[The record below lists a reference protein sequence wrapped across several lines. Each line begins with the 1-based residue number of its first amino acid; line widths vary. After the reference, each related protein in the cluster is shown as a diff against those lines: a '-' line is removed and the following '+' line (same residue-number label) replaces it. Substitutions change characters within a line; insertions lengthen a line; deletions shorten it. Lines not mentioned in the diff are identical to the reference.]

1 MYTIIVYIYF
11 IMEDYNMNIN
21 NVASILKGRFED
33 GGMPSARYGITGKIL
48 NHKQINACV
57 INTWI
62 SLNGASHLLKNYGT
76 AVICEEEETE
86 DTPSSDTDMII
97 RLSRLIDMTTDY
109 SIKETYEEQ
118 FKPRLK
124 ISYEEFVEKYIVS
137 FVKAFLDE
145 MHHTNSQFFLN
156 ALRVRYN
163 YISMEEEERI
173 KKTKF
178 TVFKRGSVFTPGKL
192 YYF

>member
-1 MYTIIVYIYF
+1 
-11 IMEDYNMNIN
+11 MNIN

-62 SLNGASHLLKNYGT
+62 SLNGASHLLKSYGT
-76 AVICEEEETE
+76 AVICEEEEDG

-97 RLSRLIDMTTDY
+97 RMSRLLDMTMDY
-109 SIKETYEEQ
+109 SLKEVYDEQ
-118 FKPRLK
+118 FESRLK
-124 ISYEEFVEKYIVS
+124 LTYEEFVEKYIVS
-137 FVKAFLDE
+137 FVKQFLHE

-178 TVFKRGSVFTPGKL
+178 RVFKRGSVFTQGTL

>member
-11 IMEDYNMNIN
+11 IMEDYNMNVN

-33 GGMPSARYGITGKIL
+33 GGMPSPRYAISGKVS

-62 SLNGASHLLKNYGT
+62 ALNGASHLLKNYGNAIT
-76 AVICEEEETE
+76 CDEEE
-86 DTPSSDTDMII
+86 DVPSSDTDMII
-97 RLSRLIDMTTDY
+97 RLSRLIDMTTDD
-109 SIKETYEEQ
+109 SIKEVYEEQ

-124 ISYEEFVEKYIVS
+124 MSYEEFFEKYIVS
-137 FVKAFLDE
+137 FVSEFLHE
-145 MHHTNSQFFLN
+145 MHHTNSQFFLK

-178 TVFKRGSVFTPGKL
+178 TVFKRGSVFTPGTL

>member
-33 GGMPSARYGITGKIL
+33 GGMPSPRYAISGKVL

-62 SLNGASHLLKNYGT
+62 SLNGASHLLKNYG
-76 AVICEEEETE
+76 AISCDEEETE
-86 DTPSSDTDMII
+86 VSSDTDTII
-97 RLSRLIDMTTDY
+97 RMSILLDMTMDY
-109 SIKETYEEQ
+109 SLKEVYEEQ

-137 FVKAFLDE
+137 FVKQFLDE

-163 YISMEEEERI
+163 HISMDEEEKI

-178 TVFKRGSVFTPGKL
+178 RVFKRGSVFTKGTL

>member
-1 MYTIIVYIYF
+1 
-11 IMEDYNMNIN
+11 MNIN
-21 NVASILKGRFED
+21 NVASILKDRFED
-33 GGMPSARYGITGKIL
+33 GGMPSARYGVTGKIL

-62 SLNGASHLLKNYGT
+62 SLNGASHLLKNYGNAIT
-76 AVICEEEETE
+76 CDEEKN

-97 RLSRLIDMTTDY
+97 RLSRLMDMTTDH

-118 FKPRLK
+118 FKPRLN
-124 ISYEEFVEKYIVS
+124 ITYEEFVVKYIAS

-156 ALRVRYN
+156 ALRIRYN
-163 YISMEEEERI
+163 KYNNIKEEVNNEPV
-173 KKTKF
+173 
-178 TVFKRGSVFTPGKL
+178 TVFKRRKRLFDKR
-192 YYF
+192 

>member
-1 MYTIIVYIYF
+1 
-11 IMEDYNMNIN
+11 MNVN

-33 GGMPSARYGITGKIL
+33 GGMPSPRYSLSGKVL

-62 SLNGASHLLKNYGT
+62 SLNGASHLLKNYGNAIT
-76 AVICEEEETE
+76 CEEEE
-86 DTPSSDTDMII
+86 DAPSSDTDMII
-97 RLSRLIDMTTDY
+97 RLSRLIDMTMDY
-109 SIKETYEEQ
+109 SIKDAYEEQ
-118 FKPRLK
+118 FESRLK
-124 ISYEEFVEKYIVS
+124 LTYDEFFEKYIVS
-137 FVKAFLDE
+137 FVKQFLHE

-163 YISMEEEERI
+163 NISKEEEEKI

-178 TVFKRGSVFTPGKL
+178 RVFKRGSVFTQGTL

>member
-1 MYTIIVYIYF
+1 
-11 IMEDYNMNIN
+11 MNVN

-33 GGMPSARYGITGKIL
+33 GGMPSPRYAISGKVL
-48 NHKQINACV
+48 NLKQINACV

-62 SLNGASHLLKNYGT
+62 SLNGASHLLNNYG
-76 AVICEEEETE
+76 AIACDEEEGV
-86 DTPSSDTDMII
+86 PSSDTDMII
-97 RLSRLIDMTTDY
+97 RLSRLLDMTIDY
-109 SIKETYEEQ
+109 SLKDVYDEQ

-124 ISYEEFVEKYIVS
+124 MSYEEFFEKYIVS
-137 FVKAFLDE
+137 FVSEFLEE
-145 MHHTNSQFFLN
+145 MHRTNSQFFLN
-156 ALRVRYN
+156 ALRVRYK

-178 TVFKRGSVFTPGKL
+178 RVFKRGSVFTQGTL

>member
-1 MYTIIVYIYF
+1 
-11 IMEDYNMNIN
+11 MNIN
-21 NVASILKGRFED
+21 NVASILKDRFED
-33 GGMPSARYGITGKIL
+33 GGMPSARYGLNGKIL
-48 NHKQINACV
+48 NHNQINACV

-62 SLNGASHLLKNYGT
+62 SLNGASHLLKNYGNAIT
-76 AVICEEEETE
+76 CDEEEK

-97 RLSRLIDMTTDY
+97 RLSRLIDMTTDC
-109 SIKETYEEQ
+109 SIKDTYEEQ
-118 FKPRLK
+118 FKSRLNMA
-124 ISYEEFVEKYIVS
+124 YEGFVEKYVVS
-137 FVKAFLDE
+137 FVRAFLDE
-145 MHHTNSQFFLN
+145 MHRTNSQFFLE

-163 YISMEEEERI
+163 HISMEEEERI

>member
-1 MYTIIVYIYF
+1 
-11 IMEDYNMNIN
+11 MNVN

-33 GGMPSARYGITGKIL
+33 GGMPSPRYAISGKVL
-48 NHKQINACV
+48 NLKQINACV
-57 INTWI
+57 INTWV
-62 SLNGASHLLKNYGT
+62 SLNGASHLLKNYG
-76 AVICEEEETE
+76 AISCDEEEK

-97 RLSRLIDMTTDY
+97 RLSRLLDMTIDY
-109 SIKETYEEQ
+109 SLKDVYDEQ

-124 ISYEEFVEKYIVS
+124 MSYEEFFEKYIVS
-137 FVKAFLDE
+137 FVKEFLEE
-145 MHHTNSQFFLN
+145 MHRTNSQFFLN
-156 ALRVRYN
+156 ALRVRYK

-178 TVFKRGSVFTPGKL
+178 RVFKRGSVFTQGTL

>member
-11 IMEDYNMNIN
+11 IMEDYNMNVN

-33 GGMPSARYGITGKIL
+33 GGMPSPRYSLSGKVL

-62 SLNGASHLLKNYGT
+62 TLNGASHLLKNYGNAIT
-76 AVICEEEETE
+76 CDEEEA

-97 RLSRLIDMTTDY
+97 RLSRLLDMTIDY
-109 SIKETYEEQ
+109 SIKDTYEEQ

-137 FVKAFLDE
+137 FVREFLDE
-145 MHHTNSQFFLN
+145 MHHTSSQFFLN
-156 ALRVRYN
+156 ALRVRYK

-178 TVFKRGSVFTPGKL
+178 RVFKRGSVFTQGTL

>member
-1 MYTIIVYIYF
+1 
-11 IMEDYNMNIN
+11 MNVN

-33 GGMPSARYGITGKIL
+33 GGMPSPRYAISGKVL
-48 NHKQINACV
+48 NLKQINACV

-62 SLNGASHLLKNYGT
+62 SLNGASHLLNNYGAIT
-76 AVICEEEETE
+76 CDEEEGV
-86 DTPSSDTDMII
+86 PSSDTDMII
-97 RLSRLIDMTTDY
+97 RLSRLLDMTIDY
-109 SIKETYEEQ
+109 SLKAAYDEQ

-124 ISYEEFVEKYIVS
+124 MSYEEFVEKYVVS
-137 FVKAFLDE
+137 FVSEFLKE
-145 MHHTNSQFFLN
+145 MHHTSSQFFLN
-156 ALRVRYN
+156 ALRVRYK

-178 TVFKRGSVFTPGKL
+178 TVFKHGSVFTPGKL

>member
-11 IMEDYNMNIN
+11 IMEDYNMNVN

-33 GGMPSARYGITGKIL
+33 GGMPSPRYSLSGKVL

-62 SLNGASHLLKNYGT
+62 SLNGASHLLKNYGNAIT
-76 AVICEEEETE
+76 CEEDE
-86 DTPSSDTDMII
+86 DAPSSDTDMII
-97 RLSRLIDMTTDY
+97 RLSRLIDMTMDY
-109 SIKETYEEQ
+109 SIKDAYEEQ
-118 FKPRLK
+118 FESRLK
-124 ISYEEFVEKYIVS
+124 LTYDEFFEKYIVS
-137 FVKAFLDE
+137 FVKQFLHE

-163 YISMEEEERI
+163 NISKEEEEKI

-178 TVFKRGSVFTPGKL
+178 RVFKRGSVFTQGTL